1 VSEKVYL
8 SNAFSISMLPPNDK
22 EHLIKIEEVS
32 VSEVKEILRNGFI
45 SAVGHESTAH
55 LLSEMLET
63 SVESSRIQVKLE
75 KGDVLVIYQLLQR
88 LPEGKVLNKEELL
101 QLPHKWFKLTLF

>member
-1 VSEKVYL
+1 MNKIYL
-8 SNAFSISMLPPNDK
+8 SNAFSVSMLPTNDK
-22 EHLIKIEEVS
+22 EHLIKIEEITLE
-32 VSEVKEILRNGFI
+32 EVKTLINDGFI
-45 SAVGHESTAH
+45 SAVGHEPTAQ
-55 LLSEMLET
+55 LLSEMLGI
-63 SVESSRIQVKLE
+63 SVSPNRIQVKLE